1 MLGRIGVYIMIKKA
15 EEAKQPTAQTT
26 LWDIPMDSTKAAIT
40 FLKGDPTEVS
50 QDHDEWVYRLP
61 SKSYHKKEES
71 LYVIGFKDFKIRYI
85 GFSSTEY
92 LTSPDMQDIRIGD
105 RCESVIA
112 IFGTPSYISRSED
125 GRKRILSF
133 DKYNVF
139 FYLQENKVSAY
150 GIYDPRPGPIRFV
163 KEKKRVKK
171 SK

>member
-1 MLGRIGVYIMIKKA
+1 MLKKA
-15 EEAKQPTAQTT
+15 DEAKQPRAQTT
-26 LWDIPMDSTKAAIT
+26 LWDIPLASTKAAIT

-50 QDHDEWVYRLP
+50 HDHDEWIYKLP
-61 SKSYHKKEES
+61 SKSYHKEES

-85 GFSSTEY
+85 GFSSTDNF
-92 LTSPDMQDIRIGD
+92 TSPDMQDIRIGD

-112 IFGTPSYISRSED
+112 TFGTPAYISHSED

-133 DKYNVF
+133 NEYNVF
-139 FYLQENKVSAY
+139 FHLQENKVSAY